1 MANEFS
7 LISTYVVDGSITS
20 AGFTFSSIPQTYK
33 NLQII
38 YTAICS
44 GGQGI
49 DLRWNGS
56 ASGYSRGRMVGTNA
70 SVGTLMAGTTQTEVP
85 MMGNAGFTTLG
96 CGSIEIANYATS
108 GRYITVRS
116 FGAVADTVTNG
127 IELNGGTNTSTSN
140 ITSLT
145 FKAAGGETLL
155 TGSVFSLYGIG

>member
-1 MANEFS
+1 MANEFT

-44 GGQGI
+44 AGQGI

-56 ASGYSRGRMVGTNA
+56 SSGYSRGRMVGTLT
-70 SVGTLMAGTTQTEVP
+70 SVGTLMAASQTEVP

-127 IELNGGTNTSTSN
+127 IELNGGSNSSTTN

-145 FKAAGGETLL
+145 FKAAAGETLL

>member
-1 MANEFS
+1 MANEFT

-56 ASGYSRGRMVGTNA
+56 ASGYSRGRMVGTLT
-70 SVGTLMAGTTQTEVP
+70 SVGTLMAASQTEVP

-116 FGAVADTVTNG
+116 FGAVADTSTNG
-127 IELNGGTNTSTSN
+127 IELNGGTNSSTTN

-145 FKAAGGETLL
+145 FKAAAGETLL